1 MQVDQPQLD
10 RAPPEPNG
18 APAPADPGQSPDQ
31 SPGQSPSQGPGHS
44 PDQRPGQSPGHGE
57 ACAGPGTAAV
67 RQLLVGYA
75 EILDLITARS
85 AIVFLPH
92 RCVPGRAGPCVI
104 VPRVNRM
111 AAVLAEAHVAARLD
125 ALVGRALRFRALDP
139 RGPNPLD
146 LNCLQDF
153 RNSLSPVKRRSLT
166 LWVVLLALAVAFP
179 VAWIT
184 DYVRAL
190 APKVIL
196 CSSWSS
202 LGYLVKLKS
211 PYSSASCNVH
221 HAGASLVA
229 TLTRVA
235 HLNLSPGGIIDTV
248 LSVRASG
255 VMVLLLLAVVWIL
268 SLCAVLL
275 VFRSGFRLKRLAFS
289 IRPHTPADHESLL
302 RSGVGS
308 GGLYAAERQA
318 FAAVG
323 LQTPREFPLDLAISA
338 GLLVLPLTIAADL
351 LIMATLRPPDL
362 VRRAELAVIALGLI
376 VLVLLRLL
384 WLARIWRARAGT
396 EVIEPR
402 ERWLPDGSTVLVTS
416 GASGAVLL
424 ATGYIAW
431 GIGLAGTSPGSV
443 PAEVTLALALAP
455 FLAWP
460 LSTLW
465 WYRLHREIGSC
476 GRSVGLRLAR
486 TPILSV
492 IPPVSLAVVSLSVLP
507 GIADPAVS
515 AVAGVGF
522 LVGFFG
528 FPVSVYRMGRDLELL
543 RRRGTPN
550 AARKARLTGL
560 GATVMVV
567 MPVAAILYFQLA
579 LNRVWRQVAEPAP
592 PQITRRPGT
601 VSPPG
606 ARPSPHWAMALTA
619 LILFFPTGVLAVV
632 YAFRT
637 RSKLRGDP
645 AAARTFSS
653 RVRTVFWLTIAIV
666 VFSLIFVASRG

>member
-1 MQVDQPQLD
+1 MQVDQRQLD
-10 RAPPEPNG
+10 GAPPEPNG
-18 APAPADPGQSPDQ
+18 GPAL
-31 SPGQSPSQGPGHS
+31 
-44 PDQRPGQSPGHGE
+44 
-57 ACAGPGTAAV
+57 AGPGSPEHRGACIGPGTTAV
-67 RQLLVGYA
+67 RHLLVRYG
-75 EILDLITARS
+75 EVLDLIAARPS
-85 AIVFLPH
+85 VVFLPH
-92 RCVPGRAGPCVI
+92 RCVPKRPGPCVI
-104 VPRVNRM
+104 VPRLNRM
-111 AAVLAEAHVAARLD
+111 AAILAEAHVAARLD

-139 RGPNPLD
+139 EGPNPLD
-146 LNCLQDF
+146 LDCLQDF
-153 RNSLSPVKRRSLT
+153 RNSLSPVRQRTLT
-166 LWVVLLALAVAFP
+166 LWVVLLGLAVAFP

-196 CSSWSS
+196 CSSWSTV
-202 LGYLVKLKS
+202 GYVVKFKS

-235 HLNLSPGGIIDTV
+235 HLNLSPGSVIDTV

-275 VFRSGFRLKRLAFS
+275 AFRSGFRLKRLAFS
-289 IRPHTPADHESLL
+289 IQRETPADHESLL

-308 GGLYAAERQA
+308 GGLYAAERQV
-318 FAAVG
+318 FTAVG
-323 LQTPREFPLDLAISA
+323 LPGPREFPLDLAVSA

-362 VRRAELAVIALGLI
+362 VRRVELAVIALGLI

-424 ATGYIAW
+424 ATGYVAW
-431 GIGLAGTSPGSV
+431 GIGLAGTSAGSV
-443 PAEVTLALALAP
+443 PAELVLPLIAAP

-460 LSTLW
+460 LSMLW

-476 GRSVGLRLAR
+476 GRCVGLRLAR
-486 TPILSV
+486 IPILSV
-492 IPPVSLAVVSLSVLP
+492 VPPISLAVTFLTVLP
-507 GIADPAVS
+507 GLSDPAVGAIAS
-515 AVAGVGF
+515 AAF
-522 LVGFFG
+522 LVGFVG
-528 FPVSVYRMGRDLELL
+528 FPVSLYRMGRNLELL
-543 RRRGTPN
+543 RCRGAPKI
-550 AARKARLTGL
+550 AWKARLTGL
-560 GATVMVV
+560 RATVMVV
-567 MPVAAILYFQLA
+567 MPVAAILYFQRA
-579 LNRVWRQVAEPAP
+579 LNQVWREVAEPAS
-592 PQITRRPGT
+592 PQLTGAPRAPRPWRGEHPSGT
-601 VSPPG
+601 ALAG
-606 ARPSPHWAMALTA
+606 HRTGTPSQHWAMALTA
-619 LILFFPTGVLAVV
+619 LILFPPAGVLAVV
-632 YAFRT
+632 YACRT
-637 RSKLRGDP
+637 GSKLRSDP

-666 VFSLIFVASRG
+666 VFSLIFVASRGN